1 MLAFILLLIAMAF
14 LTSVFFY
21 KQTNTDFHILQMEES
36 QMDKLAELT
45 EEQQPVVIRGAAIP
59 HAFTSESLRKIPR
72 LGDTPIATTTL
83 TELLEGRV
91 KLLSDG
97 PPATTREAAAA
108 FANEISLDIWTKEIW
123 SERLRATSYIGWLG
137 TCRTFCGFGGIGLF
151 KTTAMLT
158 LILPTEGTYYASLVP
173 KSKQTYLPKK
183 WQQRFPSS
191 FTMNDTPLVSELQF
205 IDIKLKPGT
214 GLLVPPHTYISLQ
227 SDNPLG
233 LYVMIEYHEPISILA
248 SSA

>member
-1 MLAFILLLIAMAF
+1 MIF

-36 QMDKLAELT
+36 QIDKLAELA
-45 EEQQPVVIRGAAIP
+45 EERQPVVIRSAPVP
-59 HAFTSESLRKIPR
+59 HAFTSEMLRKIPR

-83 TELLEGRV
+83 TEVLEGRT

-97 PPATTREAAAA
+97 PPAFSREAAAA
-108 FANEISLDIWTKEIW
+108 FANEISLDVWTKEIW

-137 TCRTFCGFGGIGLF
+137 TCRTFCGFGGVGLI

-158 LILPTEGTYYASLVP
+158 LILPTEGVYYASLVP
-173 KSKQTYLPKK
+173 KSKQAYLPKQ
-183 WQQRFPSS
+183 WRYRFPSS

-205 IDIKLKPGT
+205 VDIKLKPGA
-214 GLLVPPHTYISLQ
+214 GLLLPPHSYFSLL
-227 SDNPLG
+227 SEAPLG
-233 LYVMIEYHEPISILA
+233 MYVMIEYHEPISLLA
-248 SSA
+248 SAA